1 MPITVVCNGCGKS
14 YRLAD
19 QAAGKKVRC
28 RACGQDMLVPGP
40 GAEPMPTRKGDEEDP
55 FEALVA
61 MERNASPAGRGASPN
76 RRLQAIAPAEPV
88 DVEDEPS
95 RPKEKRPRPPGRF
108 GRRSSGAIGTDNI
121 TPWLV
126 IAFIAAQLAAAI
138 IQTVHASH
146 APAQVHSK
154 VVGLAWATGIL
165 NIVILFALLGPAIFL
180 GAFVS
185 SKILNYRMVDLGYL
199 RGCAIAALPGL
210 LLFLVALLP
219 PSVVPQGMRDTIDFV
234 VLVLLIPITFL
245 TLRFVFDLDWVG
257 AAVAYVLA
265 APLWFAASALAAAV
279 VTAAVL
285 TQFFGNN
292 ATAQAGHFYSFYN
305 TDQFAGIQQ
314 APPEKGNPKKEA
326 VPANAEAELAAKKTQ
341 TEDNLRQIGQAAQRF
356 AQAGDGK
363 QFPPT
368 LEAMVTAGDL
378 PADRVNSP
386 FQSSKIGGYTY
397 LSGRASGV
405 PSNVVLAYDEAERAS
420 QGGTHVLF
428 ANGNVEWCDAT
439 RFATAVA
446 QSDQALSDW
455 QTQQREVERKR
466 QEEMIAKQSAPR
478 APANADQPA
487 APPAAP
493 KPQDFVGRFTADKSP
508 LVASVTAAPIAGD
521 VYAIIES
528 ATTSPFVMVIR
539 GGPAGTQ
546 DAVEVWDLVAG
557 QKKGE
562 ATFAHEAGFQT
573 AYAMNP
579 AGTLLARTVNFPKLQ
594 VRVWSVKEEKETRT
608 IALNERLGT
617 PSLAGFLDAERLAVR
632 WTQRG
637 LEGLE
642 VWNVASG
649 RVLRQVPLQPYERS
663 ATNGVF
669 SPDGRTY
676 GFTTAKIPPR
686 PPRVGKIASL
696 EFYDMVSSVTARRSH
711 EITEV
716 AAEDVDT
723 PAGTA
728 FSPDGKR
735 FAALFVKQGL
745 GVIVI
750 WRVSDGKSIGS
761 YEVAVAPDAVPAGR
775 NAAGPGLAWVHN
787 GAALLVEGNT
797 LVDASSGKTLGVLN
811 APPST
816 GQRALANDVLA
827 FTYQED
833 GNSRVAVVTLAGAK
847 PAVTTT
853 APADGMKH

>member
-1 MPITVVCNGCGKS
+1 
-14 YRLAD
+14 
-19 QAAGKKVRC
+19 
-28 RACGQDMLVPGP
+28 
-40 GAEPMPTRKGDEEDP
+40 
-55 FEALVA
+55 

-76 RRLQAIAPAEPV
+76 RRLQAIAPAEPIDV
-88 DVEDEPS
+88 DDEPS
-95 RPKEKRPRPPGRF
+95 RPKEKRRRPPGRF
-108 GRRSSGAIGTDNI
+108 GRRSSGGIGTDNI

-126 IAFIAAQLAAAI
+126 IAFIVAQLAAAI

-146 APAQVHSK
+146 APAQVHGK

-210 LLFLVALLP
+210 LYFLAALLP
-219 PSVVPQGMRDTIDFV
+219 PSVVPQGMRETIDFI

-257 AAVAYVLA
+257 AAVAYLLS
-265 APLWFAASALAAAV
+265 APLWAGASALAATV
-279 VTAAVL
+279 VTAALL
-285 TQFFGNN
+285 TQLFGN
-292 ATAQAGHFYSFYN
+292 ASAQASHFYSFYN
-305 TDQFAGIQQ
+305 NDPFAGVPQG
-314 APPEKGNPKKEA
+314 APENGNPKKEA
-326 VPANAEAELAAKKTQ
+326 APANPEAELAAKKAQ
-341 TEDNLRQIGQAAQRF
+341 TEDNLRQIGQAALRF

-368 LEAMVTAGDL
+368 LDALVTAGNL

-386 FQSSKIGGYTY
+386 FQSSKLGGYTY

-405 PSNVVLAYDEAERAS
+405 PGNVVLAYDEAERAS

-428 ANGNVEWCDAT
+428 ANGNVEWCDAG
-439 RFATAVA
+439 RFATTVA

-455 QTQQREVERKR
+455 QTQQREAERKR
-466 QEEMIAKQSAPR
+466 QEEMVAKQSAPP
-478 APANADQPA
+478 APANVEKPA
-487 APPAAP
+487 APPPAP
-493 KPQDFVGRFTADKSP
+493 KPQDFVGRFAADKSP
-508 LVASVTAAPIAGD
+508 LVASVAAAPIEGD
-521 VYAIIES
+521 VYAIVET
-528 ATTSPFVMVIR
+528 ATTSSFVMVVR
-539 GGPAGTQ
+539 GGPSGTQ
-546 DAVEVWDLVAG
+546 DTVEVWDLVAG

-573 AYAMNP
+573 AYAINP
-579 AGTLLARTVNFPKLQ
+579 AGTLLARTVNFPKLE
-594 VRVWSVKEEKETRT
+594 VRVWSVKEEKDTRT

-642 VWNVASG
+642 IWNVASG
-649 RVLRQVPLQPYERS
+649 RMLRQIPLQPYERS
-663 ATNGVF
+663 ANNGVF
-669 SPDGRTY
+669 SADGRSY
-676 GFTTAKIPPR
+676 AFTTAKIPPR
-686 PPRVGKIASL
+686 PPRFKGASL
-696 EFYDMVSSVTARRSH
+696 EFYDTVSSVNWRRPH

-716 AAEDVDT
+716 AAEDVDA
-723 PAGTA
+723 PSGMA

-735 FAALFVKQGL
+735 FAALYVKQGL

-750 WRVSDGKSIGS
+750 WRVSDGRSLGS
-761 YEVAVAPDAVPAGR
+761 YEVGVAPDAAPAGR
-775 NAAGPGLAWVHN
+775 AAAGPGLAWVHN

-797 LVDASSGKTLGVLN
+797 LVDAGSGKTLGLLN

-827 FTYQED
+827 YTYQQD
-833 GNSRVAVVTLAGAK
+833 GNARVAVVTLAGAK
-847 PAVTTT
+847 AGATAT
-853 APADGMKH
+853 APAEGVKH